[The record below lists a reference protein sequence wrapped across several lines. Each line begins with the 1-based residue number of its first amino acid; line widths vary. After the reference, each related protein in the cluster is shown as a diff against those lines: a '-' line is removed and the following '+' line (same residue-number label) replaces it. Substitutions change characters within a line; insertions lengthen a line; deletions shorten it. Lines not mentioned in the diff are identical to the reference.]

1 MAERPVRT
9 GEGEPKDPMQK
20 AVDRLERQVSSPK
33 YNRTALQRALDS
45 LAAVGLR
52 VGRSPGE
59 LYVTLA
65 TYSGKLAET
74 AQAHNQPEDAASF
87 TVQQQTFQQ
96 AGEQFTQGG
105 QTLPTSSSKPRR
117 TTGRAAG

>member
-1 MAERPVRT
+1 MAERRT
-9 GEGEPKDPMQK
+9 EGAQPKDPMQK
-20 AVDRLERQVSSPK
+20 AVERVERQVSSPR
-33 YNRTALQRALDS
+33 YNKTALERALDN

-65 TYSGKLAET
+65 TYSGRLAET
-74 AQAHNQPEDAASF
+74 AEQHGQAEDATSF
-87 TVQQQTFQQ
+87 SQRQQEFQQ
-96 AGEQFTQGG
+96 AGEQFAQNPAQAQLT
-105 QTLPTSSSKPRR
+105 TPSRPRR